1 MGHMPG
7 IVNMLLK
14 TQNQCYSATTG
25 GCPSC
30 ITVYTVF
37 YHIVVQYSGE
47 GPPTH
52 SWSFQMQRLGWLY
65 CRGVLLA
72 FGGDEDPEN
81 NREKAPWL
89 HAGLRGN
96 SVRAYES

>member
-47 GPPTH
+47 GPPNTFLVF
-52 SWSFQMQRLGWLY
+52 SNAEVRLALLQ
-65 CRGVLLA
+65 GVLLA

-96 SVRAYES
+96 SIRAYES